1 VGEPGGVK
9 RFSFMRRMSLVN
21 RLLAL
26 TVVACLPGL
35 AALIYSSI
43 DLRNTRHSEIRAEA
57 LRNARFAVS
66 EIDQIF
72 QGVQSTLHAVAE
84 ADEVRN
90 GDPAT
95 CGSFL
100 ARVRSGMPQLTSIL
114 VLDKDG
120 KSRCYS
126 DSTLPEVSLG
136 DRYYIREAK
145 ATRQFS
151 VGNYVVSRVTGLH
164 ILPVALPDS
173 HGDNIDFIVTAG
185 LNLEWLGSQLLDRG
199 TSRGGIVTI
208 ADRNGIIVAREP
220 TPEQFIGTS
229 FPVSQMDLFSSA
241 PGTIEIQD
249 PDGIE
254 RIVGFVPS
262 PITPFGLF
270 VSTGI
275 SKDEALFATDRS
287 FRYSIML
294 FLLGCIAAF
303 MLTWLVGNTIIR
315 QPLIQMVATAESW
328 RRGHD
333 DARTGLSGRKDEIG
347 ILGQTF
353 DRLMDEN
360 IQREQDRELAESRR
374 EILVHELA
382 HRVKNTLAT
391 VQSIASL
398 SFRNS
403 QGPDALR
410 NFHDRLHALVRSH
423 DLLTR
428 RNWERADLL
437 EVIEAALAPAREDRA
452 HRFTLSGPPVP
463 LRSASVVPIA
473 MIFHE
478 LCTNSLK
485 YGALSND
492 EGRVSVQWSAQEQ
505 DNGTAVSLVWSE
517 IGGPAV
523 SPPEREGFGTRL
535 IANLTKQ
542 LNGAADM
549 RYPPSGFVC
558 DISFVTPH
566 DVEKENQ

>member
-1 VGEPGGVK
+1 
-9 RFSFMRRMSLVN
+9 MRRMSLVN

-35 AALIYSSI
+35 AALVYSSI
-43 DLRNTRHSEIRAEA
+43 DLRNTRHNEIRDEA
-57 LRNARFAVS
+57 LRNARFTVS

-72 QGVQSTLHAVAE
+72 RGIQSALHAVAE

-90 GDPAT
+90 GDT
-95 CGSFL
+95 QKCGTYL
-100 ARVRSGMPQLTSIL
+100 ARVRAGLPQITSIL
-114 VLDKDG
+114 ILDENG

-126 DSTLPEVSLG
+126 NGSVPDVNLN
-136 DRYYIREAK
+136 DRYYIREAM

-151 VGNYVVSRVTGLH
+151 VGNYVAGRATGLH
-164 ILPVALPDS
+164 ILPVALPDVQ
-173 HGDNIDFIVTAG
+173 GGTIDFVIAAG
-185 LNLEWLGSQLLDRG
+185 LDLEWLGSQLIDRG
-199 TSRGGIVTI
+199 MTPGSVITVT
-208 ADRNGIIVAREP
+208 DRNGIIVAREP
-220 TPEQFIGTS
+220 KPAQFIGTS
-229 FPVSQMDLFSSA
+229 FPAEQMDLLSDM
-241 PGTIEIQD
+241 PGTTEIRD
-249 PDGIE
+249 PDKVE

-262 PITPFGLF
+262 PVTPFGLF

-275 SKDEALFATDRS
+275 AKQEALSATERS
-287 FRYSIML
+287 FSYSIML
-294 FLLGCIAAF
+294 FMLGCAAAF
-303 MLTWLVGNTIIR
+303 TLTWLVGNTIIR

-328 RRGHD
+328 RRGQD
-333 DARTGLSGRKDEIG
+333 NARTGLSGRKDEIG
-347 ILGQTF
+347 MLGQTF
-353 DRLMDEN
+353 DQLMEEN
-360 IQREQDRELAESRR
+360 IQRDHERELAESRR

-403 QGPDALR
+403 QGPEALR

-452 HRFTLSGPPVP
+452 HRFTLQGPAVGLP
-463 LRSASVVPIA
+463 SASVVPIA

-492 EGRVSVQWSAQEQ
+492 SGRVTVNWTMQDQ
-505 DNGTAVSLVWSE
+505 DNGTAVSVTWSE
-517 IGGPAV
+517 TEGPAV
-523 SPPEREGFGTRL
+523 VAPEREGFGTRL
-535 IANLTKQ
+535 IANLTRQ
-542 LNGAADM
+542 LNGSAEM
-549 RYPPSGFVC
+549 RYPASGFVC
-558 DISFVTPH
+558 DLTFVTPH
-566 DVEKENQ
+566 EVDHADQ

>member
-1 VGEPGGVK
+1 
-9 RFSFMRRMSLVN
+9 
-21 RLLAL
+21 
-26 TVVACLPGL
+26 
-35 AALIYSSI
+35 
-43 DLRNTRHSEIRAEA
+43 
-57 LRNARFAVS
+57 
-66 EIDQIF
+66 
-72 QGVQSTLHAVAE
+72 STLHAVAE
-84 ADEVRN
+84 AAEVRDDN
-90 GDPAT
+90 PAT
-95 CGSFL
+95 CGSYL
-100 ARVRSGMPQLTSIL
+100 ARVLTGLPQLTSIL

-120 KSRCYS
+120 KPRCYS
-126 DSTLPEVSLG
+126 SAPLPDINLG

-145 ATRQFS
+145 ATKQFA
-151 VGNYVVSRVTGLH
+151 VGDYVVSRATGLH
-164 ILPVALPDS
+164 ILPVALPDA
-173 HGDNIDFIVTAG
+173 HGDDIDFIVTAG
-185 LNLEWLGSQLLDRG
+185 LNLEWLGRQLLDRG
-199 TSRGGIVTI
+199 MSRGGIVTI

-229 FPVSQMDLFSSA
+229 FPVGQMDLLSSG
-241 PGTIEIQD
+241 PGTTEIVE
-249 PDGIE
+249 PDGVE
-254 RIVGFVPS
+254 RIIGFVPS

-275 SKDEALFATDRS
+275 SKEEALSATDRS
-287 FRYSIML
+287 FRFSIML
-294 FLLGCIAAF
+294 FVLGCIAAF
-303 MLTWLVGNTIIR
+303 LLTWLVGNTIIR
-315 QPLIQMVATAESW
+315 RPLIQMVVTAESW
-328 RRGHD
+328 RRGQG

-360 IQREQDRELAESRR
+360 IQREQERELAETRR

-403 QGPDALR
+403 QGPEALR

-452 HRFTLSGPPVP
+452 HRFTLTGPLVG

-492 EGRVSVQWSAQEQ
+492 KGRVTVQWSARDE
-505 DNGTAVSLVWSE
+505 DNGTAVSLIWSE
-517 IGGPAV
+517 TDGPAV
-523 SPPEREGFGTRL
+523 SQPQREGFGTRL

-542 LNGAADM
+542 LNGSADM

-558 DISFVTPH
+558 NIRFVTPH
-566 DVEKENQ
+566 DVEKTDE